1 MKFFIYFAFYLCLL
15 NIHGQINPLCEKK
28 EDGIESSF
36 TDRPSLKINV
46 DRINDLIQ
54 KEKPKT
60 ILEAISIY
68 LPHDLEGE
76 GREQIDVS
84 LKVLKN
90 GNIGVYFIHDYLLD
104 DSVKAQ
110 KYFFEFKKK
119 QKLWM
124 AVNLKIQW
132 QCYRDPEEMNNWGIT
147 RCL

>member
-1 MKFFIYFAFYLCLL
+1 MKFFIYLAFYLSLL
-15 NIHGQINPLCEKK
+15 NVYGQINPLCEKI
-28 EDGIESSF
+28 EDGIETSF
-36 TDRPSLKINV
+36 SDCPSLKINV

-54 KEKPKT
+54 IEKPKT

-68 LPHDLEGE
+68 LPLDLEGE

-90 GNIGVYFIHDYLLD
+90 GNIGVYYIHDYLLD

-110 KYFFEFKKK
+110 KYFFEFKKI

-124 AVNLKIQW
+124 AVNLKMQW
-132 QCYRDPEEMNNWGIT
+132 QCYRGREEMEEWGIT